1 MLAVYAAPPAGGP
14 PLCCPQQVHAHAGPP
29 CLGGLVAPSGL
40 LPGQGH
46 SKKPRTPALIATPGT
61 VRARV
66 RWGPCSMPCPKILP
80 LFRES
85 TVRRWMPGPAEWL
98 GLGEIPASSGA
109 LGCSSATAHS
119 VSRLQLQL
127 RRCCGPAP
135 PWRSG
140 NSPGLEARMS
150 LSEHV

>member
-1 MLAVYAAPPAGGP
+1 MPLHLQVALHCAAHNKYMRMPDRHALAAWWHRQGFCLARDIRRSQGHQLSSQRLGP
-14 PLCCPQQVHAHAGPP
+14 RGR
-29 CLGGLVAPSGL
+29 GLVGVPAACPAPKSCL
-40 LPGQGH
+40 
-46 SKKPRTPALIATPGT
+46 
-61 VRARV
+61 
-66 RWGPCSMPCPKILP
+66 CS
-80 LFRES
+80 ES